1 MLVELIWLL
10 GVFPQL
16 KNWHAYSFSHQFNQ
30 IRKNFIAL
38 SDRFKVA
45 HIKIPANYT
54 QCLRTFGSS
63 GSTVQIAFLLLT
75 FLKSGSLIIWYQK
88 TFLNFETK
96 KPETNNLLK
105 KKRFPTLQQFLCV
118 VPNELSEPLSPCPN
132 SMFALAQRINAND
145 NLLHGNPVESW
156 PFDPYP
162 AIFSSG

>member
-63 GSTVQIAFLLLT
+63 GSTVQT
-75 FLKSGSLIIWYQK
+75 FFALNFFEVRIINHLIPEDIFKFWDKKTRNQQFIKKK
-88 TFLNFETK
+88 TF
-96 KPETNNLLK
+96 
-105 KKRFPTLQQFLCV
+105 
-118 VPNELSEPLSPCPN
+118 S
-132 SMFALAQRINAND
+132 NASTIFVCCSKWTEWTFIS
-145 NLLHGNPVESW
+145 LPKQHVR
-156 PFDPYP
+156 
-162 AIFSSG
+162 FSSTN